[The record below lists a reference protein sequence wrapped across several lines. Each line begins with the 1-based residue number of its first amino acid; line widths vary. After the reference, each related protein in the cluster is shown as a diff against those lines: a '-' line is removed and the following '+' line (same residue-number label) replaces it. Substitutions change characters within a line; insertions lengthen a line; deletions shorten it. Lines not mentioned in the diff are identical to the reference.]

1 MKTPTMFKTLA
12 VLLFT
17 SVGLSLNAQSIYDV
31 ISGSTNHTILKAAID
46 AQPTVKAT
54 LESSMVELTVFA
66 PTDDALEE
74 LADSLGVPTAAL
86 LSIDGLDSVLLYH
99 ALVGETFSSDIEN
112 GDIVTPAND
121 INTLKFTVTSNDDVY
136 VNHALVN
143 NADIDADNGVVHSI
157 GSVLLPIETVVDV
170 AIDNNFTTL
179 TSAVVAAELLPAL
192 TNPFM
197 VYTVFAPT
205 NDAFADLADNLN
217 VDVAD
222 LLVLNNLSDI
232 LTYHALSGDVYSA
245 DLENGMMPSPIGGG
259 NTLKITVTSNNDVFV
274 NQAQVTLANVEVDN
288 GVVHVLDAVV
298 LPNETV
304 VDAALA
310 NGFSTLAT
318 AVVTAELLPALT
330 DPFAELTVFA
340 PSNDAFSDL
349 ATALNTDLAGIL
361 ALGNLADVLTYHVL
375 GTEVNAADV
384 TNGAIVSPLSTTNTI
399 KMTKTSMGS
408 VYANQAMV
416 TTADVDGGNGIIHAL
431 DAVILPNETVVD
443 VAIDNNFTTL
453 TTAVVTAELLP
464 ALSNPFAELTV
475 FAPSNEAFED
485 LAEALDTDLN
495 GILALDNLADVL
507 SYHVLG
513 SEVDAASVTNGAIVD
528 PINTT
533 NSIKMTKTSTGSV
546 YANQAMVTLADV
558 GADNGIV
565 HVLDAVILPNE
576 TVVDVAIDNGFTT
589 LTTAVVTAELLPALT
604 NPFAELTVFAPSN
617 EAFTALADALDT
629 DIDGILAL
637 DNLADVLTYHVL
649 GSEVDAASV
658 TNGAVV
664 DALSTTN
671 TIKMTKTSEGKVFAN
686 HAEVT
691 LADVGADNGIVHV
704 LDAVILPSETVV
716 DVAIDNGFT
725 TLTTAV
731 VTAELLPALTN
742 PFEEY
747 TVFAPTN
754 DAFVDLAEALEV
766 EVSDILEL
774 ENLSD
779 ILLYHVVDGT
789 ITSDM
794 LENGSV
800 ATLQGRNI
808 IVDITDGVVINESN
822 VDLPDVAADNGV
834 VHVIDA
840 VLDIEFT
847 TSIAGPSITE
857 TAVFPNPASDFIS
870 INTNQNGT
878 YEIVSL
884 AGQVAAQGVIANT
897 NTIDVSSLENGVYF
911 VKISTE
917 SSTNIARFTKE

>member
-1 MKTPTMFKTLA
+1 MKTPTMFKTLLVA
-12 VLLFT
+12 LFI

-54 LESSMVELTVFA
+54 LESSMLELTVFA
-66 PTDDALEE
+66 PTDAAFEE
-74 LADSLGVPTAAL
+74 LADSLGIPTAAL
-86 LSIDGLDSVLLYH
+86 LSIDGLDSALLYH
-99 ALVGETFSSDIEN
+99 ALIGETFSSDIEN
-112 GDIVTPAND
+112 GDIVTPVND
-121 INTLKFTVTSNDDVY
+121 INTLKFTVTSNDDVF

-143 NADIDADNGVVHSI
+143 NANLDADNGVVHSI
-157 GSVLLPIETVVDV
+157 GAVLLPIETVVDV
-170 AIDNNFTTL
+170 AIDNNFSTL
-179 TSAVVAAELLPAL
+179 TSAAVAAELLPAL

-197 VYTVFAPT
+197 VFTVFAPT
-205 NDAFADLADNLN
+205 NDAFADLAAELD
-217 VDVAD
+217 VAVAD
-222 LLVLNNLSDI
+222 LLELDNLGDI
-232 LTYHALSGDVYSA
+232 LTYHALSGDVYSS
-245 DLENGMMPSPIGGG
+245 DLENGMMPTPLGGD

-274 NQAQVTLANVEVDN
+274 NQAQVTLANVEANN

-304 VDAALA
+304 VDAAVA

-330 DPFAELTVFA
+330 NPFAELTVFA
-340 PSNDAFSDL
+340 PSNEAFDDL
-349 ATALNTDLAGIL
+349 ATALDTDIDGIL
-361 ALGNLADVLTYHVL
+361 ALDNLADVLTYHVL
-375 GTEVNAADV
+375 GSEVEAEDV

-399 KMTKTSMGS
+399 KMTKTS
-408 VYANQAMV
+408 
-416 TTADVDGGNGIIHAL
+416 
-431 DAVILPNETVVD
+431 
-443 VAIDNNFTTL
+443 
-453 TTAVVTAELLP
+453 
-464 ALSNPFAELTV
+464 
-475 FAPSNEAFED
+475 
-485 LAEALDTDLN
+485 
-495 GILALDNLADVL
+495 
-507 SYHVLG
+507 
-513 SEVDAASVTNGAIVD
+513 NGA
-528 PINTT
+528 
-533 NSIKMTKTSTGSV
+533 V

-558 GADNGIV
+558 DGGNGVI
-565 HVLDAVILPNE
+565 HALDAVILPSK
-576 TVVDVAIDNGFTT
+576 TVVDVAIDNNFST

-617 EAFTALADALDT
+617 DAFTALADALDT

-686 HAEVT
+686 HAEVS

-716 DVAIDNGFT
+716 DVAIDNDFT
-725 TLTTAV
+725 TLTAAV
-731 VTAELLPALTN
+731 VAAELLPALTN
-742 PFEEY
+742 PFVEY

-754 DAFVDLAEALEV
+754 DAFIALAEALEI

-779 ILLYHVVDGT
+779 ILLYHVVAGRV
-789 ITSDM
+789 TSDM

-822 VDLPDVAADNGV
+822 VDLADVAADNGV

-840 VLDIEFT
+840 VLDIDFT
-847 TSIAGPSITE
+847 SSIDGLSFIE

-870 INTNQNGT
+870 VNTNENGT

-884 AGQVAAQGVIANT
+884 SGQVAAQGIIANT

-917 SSTNIARFTKE
+917 SSIKIARFIKE

>member
-1 MKTPTMFKTLA
+1 MKTPTMFKTLLVA
-12 VLLFT
+12 LFI

-54 LESSMVELTVFA
+54 LESSMLELTVFA
-66 PTDDALEE
+66 PTDAAFEE
-74 LADSLGVPTAAL
+74 LADSLGIPTAAL
-86 LSIDGLDSVLLYH
+86 LSIDGLDSALLYH
-99 ALVGETFSSDIEN
+99 ALIGETFSSDIEN
-112 GDIVTPAND
+112 GDIVTPVND
-121 INTLKFTVTSNDDVY
+121 INTLKFTVTSNDDVF

-143 NADIDADNGVVHSI
+143 NANLDADNGVVHSI
-157 GSVLLPIETVVDV
+157 GAVLLPIETVVDV
-170 AIDNNFTTL
+170 AIDNNFSTL
-179 TSAVVAAELLPAL
+179 TSAAVAAELLPAL

-197 VYTVFAPT
+197 VFTVFAPT
-205 NDAFADLADNLN
+205 NDAFADLAAELD
-217 VDVAD
+217 VAVAD
-222 LLVLNNLSDI
+222 LLELDNLGDI
-232 LTYHALSGDVYSA
+232 LTYHALSGDVYSS
-245 DLENGMMPSPIGGG
+245 DLENGMMPTPLGGD

-274 NQAQVTLANVEVDN
+274 NQAQVTLANVEANN

-304 VDAALA
+304 VDAAVA

-330 DPFAELTVFA
+330 NPFAELTVFA
-340 PSNDAFSDL
+340 PSNEAFDDL
-349 ATALNTDLAGIL
+349 ATALDTDIDGIL
-361 ALGNLADVLTYHVL
+361 ALDNLADVLTYHVL
-375 GTEVNAADV
+375 GSEVEAEDV

-399 KMTKTSMGS
+399 KMTKTS
-408 VYANQAMV
+408 
-416 TTADVDGGNGIIHAL
+416 
-431 DAVILPNETVVD
+431 
-443 VAIDNNFTTL
+443 
-453 TTAVVTAELLP
+453 
-464 ALSNPFAELTV
+464 
-475 FAPSNEAFED
+475 
-485 LAEALDTDLN
+485 
-495 GILALDNLADVL
+495 
-507 SYHVLG
+507 
-513 SEVDAASVTNGAIVD
+513 NGA
-528 PINTT
+528 
-533 NSIKMTKTSTGSV
+533 V

-558 GADNGIV
+558 DGGNGVI
-565 HVLDAVILPNE
+565 HALDAVILPSK
-576 TVVDVAIDNGFTT
+576 TVVDVAIDNNFST

-617 EAFTALADALDT
+617 DAFTALADALDT

-664 DALSTTN
+664 DALNTTN

-686 HAEVT
+686 HAEVS

-716 DVAIDNGFT
+716 DVAIDNDFT
-725 TLTTAV
+725 TLTAAV
-731 VTAELLPALTN
+731 VAAELLPALTN
-742 PFEEY
+742 PFVEY

-754 DAFVDLAEALEV
+754 DAFIALAEALEI

-779 ILLYHVVDGT
+779 ILLYHVVAGRV
-789 ITSDM
+789 TSDM

-822 VDLPDVAADNGV
+822 VDLADVAADNGV

-840 VLDIEFT
+840 VLDIDFT
-847 TSIAGPSITE
+847 SSIDGLSFIE

-870 INTNQNGT
+870 VNTNENGT

-884 AGQVAAQGVIANT
+884 SGQVAAQGIIANT

-917 SSTNIARFTKE
+917 SSMKIARFIKE

>member
-1 MKTPTMFKTLA
+1 MFKTLLVA
-12 VLLFT
+12 LFI

-54 LESSMVELTVFA
+54 LESSMLELTVFA
-66 PTDDALEE
+66 PTDAAFEE
-74 LADSLGVPTAAL
+74 LADSLGIPTAAL
-86 LSIDGLDSVLLYH
+86 LSIDGLDSALLYH
-99 ALVGETFSSDIEN
+99 ALIGETFSSDIEN
-112 GDIVTPAND
+112 GDIVTPVND
-121 INTLKFTVTSNDDVY
+121 INTLKFTVTSNDDVF

-143 NADIDADNGVVHSI
+143 NANLDADNGVVHSI
-157 GSVLLPIETVVDV
+157 GAVLLPIETVVDV
-170 AIDNNFTTL
+170 AIDNNFSTL
-179 TSAVVAAELLPAL
+179 TSAAVAAELLPAL

-197 VYTVFAPT
+197 VFTVFAPT
-205 NDAFADLADNLN
+205 NDAFADLAAELD
-217 VDVAD
+217 VAVAD
-222 LLVLNNLSDI
+222 LLELDNLGDI
-232 LTYHALSGDVYSA
+232 LTYHALSGDVYSS
-245 DLENGMMPSPIGGG
+245 DLENGMMPTPLGGD

-274 NQAQVTLANVEVDN
+274 NQAQVTLANVEANN

-304 VDAALA
+304 VDAAVA

-330 DPFAELTVFA
+330 NPFAELTVFA
-340 PSNDAFSDL
+340 PSNEAFDDL
-349 ATALNTDLAGIL
+349 ATALDTDIDGIL
-361 ALGNLADVLTYHVL
+361 ALDNLADVLTYHVL
-375 GTEVNAADV
+375 GSEVEAEDV

-399 KMTKTSMGS
+399 KMTKTS
-408 VYANQAMV
+408 
-416 TTADVDGGNGIIHAL
+416 
-431 DAVILPNETVVD
+431 
-443 VAIDNNFTTL
+443 
-453 TTAVVTAELLP
+453 
-464 ALSNPFAELTV
+464 
-475 FAPSNEAFED
+475 
-485 LAEALDTDLN
+485 
-495 GILALDNLADVL
+495 
-507 SYHVLG
+507 
-513 SEVDAASVTNGAIVD
+513 NGA
-528 PINTT
+528 
-533 NSIKMTKTSTGSV
+533 V

-558 GADNGIV
+558 DGGNGVI
-565 HVLDAVILPNE
+565 HALDAVILPSK
-576 TVVDVAIDNGFTT
+576 TVVDVAIDNNFST

-617 EAFTALADALDT
+617 DAFTALADALDT

-686 HAEVT
+686 HAEVS

-716 DVAIDNGFT
+716 DVAIDNDFT
-725 TLTTAV
+725 TLTAAV
-731 VTAELLPALTN
+731 VAAELLPALTN
-742 PFEEY
+742 PFVEY

-754 DAFVDLAEALEV
+754 DAFIALAEALEI

-779 ILLYHVVDGT
+779 ILLYHVVAGRV
-789 ITSDM
+789 TSDM

-822 VDLPDVAADNGV
+822 VDLADVAADNGV

-840 VLDIEFT
+840 VLDIDFT
-847 TSIAGPSITE
+847 SSIDGLSFIE

-870 INTNQNGT
+870 VNTNENGT

-884 AGQVAAQGVIANT
+884 SGQVAAQGIIANT

-917 SSTNIARFTKE
+917 SSIKIARFIKE

>member
-1 MKTPTMFKTLA
+1 MFKTLLTP
-12 VLLFT
+12 LLI

-54 LESSMVELTVFA
+54 LESSMLELTVFA
-66 PTDDALEE
+66 PTDAAFEE
-74 LADSLGVPTAAL
+74 LADSLGIPTAAL
-86 LSIDGLDSVLLYH
+86 LNIDGLDSALLYH
-99 ALVGETFSSDIEN
+99 ALIGETFSSDIEN
-112 GDIVTPAND
+112 GDIVTPVND
-121 INTLKFTVTSNDDVY
+121 INTLKFTVTSNDDVF

-143 NADIDADNGVVHSI
+143 NANLDADNGVVHSI
-157 GSVLLPIETVVDV
+157 GAVLLPVETVVDV
-170 AIDNNFTTL
+170 AIDNNFSTL
-179 TSAVVAAELLPAL
+179 TSAAVAAELLPAL

-197 VYTVFAPT
+197 VFTVFAPT
-205 NDAFADLADNLN
+205 NDAFADLAAELD
-217 VDVAD
+217 VAVAD
-222 LLVLNNLSDI
+222 LLELDNLGDI
-232 LTYHALSGDVYSA
+232 LTYHALSGDFYSS
-245 DLENGMMPSPIGGG
+245 DLENGMMPTPLGGD

-274 NQAQVTLANVEVDN
+274 NQAQVTLANVEANN

-304 VDAALA
+304 FDAAVA

-330 DPFAELTVFA
+330 NPFAELTVFA
-340 PSNDAFSDL
+340 PSNEAFDDL
-349 ATALNTDLAGIL
+349 ATALDTDIDGIL
-361 ALGNLADVLTYHVL
+361 ALDNLADVLTYHVL
-375 GTEVNAADV
+375 GSEVEAEDV

-399 KMTKTSMGS
+399 KMTKTS
-408 VYANQAMV
+408 
-416 TTADVDGGNGIIHAL
+416 
-431 DAVILPNETVVD
+431 
-443 VAIDNNFTTL
+443 
-453 TTAVVTAELLP
+453 
-464 ALSNPFAELTV
+464 
-475 FAPSNEAFED
+475 
-485 LAEALDTDLN
+485 
-495 GILALDNLADVL
+495 
-507 SYHVLG
+507 
-513 SEVDAASVTNGAIVD
+513 NGA
-528 PINTT
+528 
-533 NSIKMTKTSTGSV
+533 V

-558 GADNGIV
+558 DGGNGVI
-565 HVLDAVILPNE
+565 HALDAVILPSK
-576 TVVDVAIDNGFTT
+576 TVVDVAIDNNFST

-617 EAFTALADALDT
+617 DAFTALADALDT

-664 DALSTTN
+664 DALNTTN

-686 HAEVT
+686 HAEVS

-716 DVAIDNGFT
+716 DVAIDNDFT
-725 TLTTAV
+725 TLTAAV
-731 VTAELLPALTN
+731 VAAELLPALTN
-742 PFEEY
+742 PFVEY

-754 DAFVDLAEALEV
+754 DAFIALAEALEI

-779 ILLYHVVDGT
+779 ILLYHVVAGRV
-789 ITSDM
+789 TSDM

-822 VDLPDVAADNGV
+822 VDLADVAADNGV

-840 VLDIEFT
+840 VLDIDFT
-847 TSIAGPSITE
+847 SSIDGLSFIE

-870 INTNQNGT
+870 VNTNENGT

-884 AGQVAAQGVIANT
+884 SGQVAAQDIIANT

-917 SSTNIARFTKE
+917 SSIKIARFIKE